1 MKLTGL
7 DTDNI
12 YRWKLSKH
20 NRTGQRN
27 ALGSNNFIGLTSGL
41 YNTAIGYGAG
51 TGSNGLTKETTG
63 TYNTFIGALSGTN
76 GVYNGSTAIGFGS
89 TITDSFQVVLGRTSD
104 YIKFHHQ

>member
-12 YRWKLSKH
+12 YIGENSKKH
-20 NRTGQRN
+20 NRTTKMS
-27 ALGSNNFIGLTSGL
+27 LGSNNFIGLTSGL

-63 TYNTFIGALSGTN
+63 TTHL
-76 GVYNGSTAIGFGS
+76 
-89 TITDSFQVVLGRTSD
+89 
-104 YIKFHHQ
+104 

>member
-1 MKLTGL
+1 V
-7 DTDNI
+7 
-12 YRWKLSKH
+12 S
-20 NRTGQRN
+20 
-27 ALGSNNFIGLTSGL
+27 LGSNNFIGLTSGL
-41 YNTAIGYGAG
+41 YNAIGYGAG

-63 TYNTFIGALSGTN
+63 TYNTHLLSGTN